1 MSSAFL
7 RLMDRFFSKGEDY
20 RVTITGH
27 ENSGKTTLLYL
38 LKLGSIIKT
47 IPTWGTNIETIKT
60 STATGRT
67 LKFTGWDIGGGCA
80 NIITMTRLYAGFGSD
95 AMIWVVDSTDR
106 ASLSEDVQALT
117 SILGDLE
124 ARRSKLAKPPK
135 NYCILM

>member
-1 MSSAFL
+1 MSSVFL

-20 RVTITGH
+20 RVIIAGH

-60 STATGRT
+60 STSTGRT
-67 LKFTGWDIGGGCA
+67 LKFTGWDIGAGCG
-80 NIITMTRLYAGFGSD
+80 NVFTMTRLYAGFSD

-106 ASLSEDVQALT
+106 PRLSEDVQALT
-117 SILGDLE
+117 SILEDLE
-124 ARRSKLAKPPK
+124 IRRSKFTTPPK